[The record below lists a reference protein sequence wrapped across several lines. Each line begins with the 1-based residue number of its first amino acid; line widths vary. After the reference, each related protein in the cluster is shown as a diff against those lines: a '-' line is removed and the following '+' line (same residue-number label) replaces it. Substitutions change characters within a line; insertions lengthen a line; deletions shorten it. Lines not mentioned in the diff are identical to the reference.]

1 MIMYC
6 FLEALVKKSPSRRRL
21 VDGRSVSFS
30 IDSNSDIQ
38 SSISKDIEDKC
49 VCSCTNLNRLT
60 SLSQMSNENINAS
73 NLSLST
79 PGKAKL
85 PLTFNQLNQ
94 EDKLLKEVASRVP
107 VPINTAS
114 SGNTTEYQDTP
125 SW

>member
-30 IDSNSDIQ
+30 IDSNTDIQ

-49 VCSCTNLNRLT
+49 VCSCTNLNKLT
-60 SLSQMSNENINAS
+60 SQMSNENIDAS

-85 PLTFNQLNQ
+85 PLTFKQLNQ
-94 EDKLLKEVASRVP
+94 EDKFLTDVASRVP
-107 VPINTAS
+107 IPINTTTS
-114 SGNTTEYQDTP
+114 ENTTENQDTP

>member
-30 IDSNSDIQ
+30 IDSNTDIQ

-49 VCSCTNLNRLT
+49 VCSCTNLNKLT
-60 SLSQMSNENINAS
+60 SQMSNENIDAS
-73 NLSLST
+73 NLFLST

-85 PLTFNQLNQ
+85 PLTFKQLNQ
-94 EDKLLKEVASRVP
+94 EDKFLTDVASRVP
-107 VPINTAS
+107 IPINTTTS
-114 SGNTTEYQDTP
+114 ENTTENQDTP

>member
-6 FLEALVKKSPSRRRL
+6 LLEALVNKSPSRRRL

-38 SSISKDIEDKC
+38 SSISKDIEEKC
-49 VCSCTNLNRLT
+49 ACSCTNLNRLT
-60 SLSQMSNENINAS
+60 SFSQMSNENINAS

-94 EDKLLKEVASRVP
+94 EDKILTDVVSRILIP
-107 VPINTAS
+107 VNTTVS
-114 SGNTTEYQDTP
+114 ENTTEYQDTP

>member
-1 MIMYC
+1 MYC
-6 FLEALVKKSPSRRRL
+6 ILEALVKKSPSRRRL

-38 SSISKDIEDKC
+38 SSISKDIENKC

-60 SLSQMSNENINAS
+60 SFSQMSNENINAS
-73 NLSLST
+73 NISLST

-94 EDKLLKEVASRVP
+94 EDKFLTDVASRVP
-107 VPINTAS
+107 VPSNTTS
-114 SGNTTEYQDTP
+114 SGTTTEHQDSP

>member
-1 MIMYC
+1 MTMYC
-6 FLEALVKKSPSRRRL
+6 VLEALVRNTPSRRRL

-30 IDSNSDIQ
+30 IDSNTDIQ
-38 SSISKDIEDKC
+38 SAISKDIENKC

-60 SLSQMSNENINAS
+60 SFSQMSNENINAS

-94 EDKLLKEVASRVP
+94 EDKFLTDVAPRVP
-107 VPINTAS
+107 ITINTTS

>member
-60 SLSQMSNENINAS
+60 SFSQMSNENINAS

-94 EDKLLKEVASRVP
+94 EDKFLKEFASMVP
-107 VPINTAS
+107 VPINATS

>member
-60 SLSQMSNENINAS
+60 SFSQMSNENINAS
-73 NLSLST
+73 NISLST

-94 EDKLLKEVASRVP
+94 EDKFLKEVASRVP
-107 VPINTAS
+107 VPINTTS